1 MFRKFSGKT
10 KTLWLPV
17 KASTAIAKGTIMSW
31 GTVGDVGKLIAATAS
46 TTALSHVGVLKKTI
60 LATDADYAV
69 ARTVPVEVPVERN
82 VLWEG
87 DVTSGL
93 VAADLGLEVDL
104 TDGSTID
111 RSATIIKAAIVA
123 KVISTTKGLF
133 KINFQAGK

>member
-17 KASTAIAKGTIMSW
+17 KASTAIAKGSILAW
-31 GTVGDVGKLIAATAS
+31 GTGGDAGKLIPATAA
-46 TTALSHVGVLKKTI
+46 TTALASVGVLKKTI

-69 ARTVPVEVPVERN
+69 ARTVPVEVPVEKN

-93 VAADLGLEVDL
+93 VAADVGLEVDL
-104 TDGSTID
+104 TDCSTID
-111 RSATIIKAAIVA
+111 RSASTIDAAIVA